1 MRRTSASLCAAVL
14 PLCTLLIGF
23 AAWPARADAPEATE
37 AVTAPD
43 RARALFDQGMQQTN
57 TGALHLARASL
68 SESLALLEKPSTR
81 LNLGIVEVR
90 LGLLT
95 DAHRTL
101 LPLVERAEIE
111 AKTRDRAQALC
122 GEIERRV
129 AVVTLRTAPETA
141 KVSVDGVQ
149 VPHESGVLVLALS
162 PGEHR
167 IRAQAPEHETSELV
181 LQVEAGTKREEGVA
195 LTSVATVSTGASLA
209 VPALEATNPPP
220 LGRAPAAATAP
231 DPAEKP
237 AKSRRV
243 WWWTGAAVLGAAG
256 AALAVGLATR
266 DDSGRSVEKP
276 FGPAGTVK
284 LGR

>member
-23 AAWPARADAPEATE
+23 AAWPARADAPEATK
-37 AVTAPD
+37 AVTALD
-43 RARALFDQGMQQTN
+43 RARTLFDQGMQQASA
-57 TGALHLARASL
+57 GALALARASL
-68 SESLALLEKPSTR
+68 SESLTLLEKPSTR

-101 LPLVERAEIE
+101 LPLVERAEVE

-129 AVVTLRTAPETA
+129 AVVTLRTAPKTA
-141 KVSVDGVQ
+141 LLSVDGVP
-149 VPHESGVLVLALS
+149 VPNESGLLVLALS

-167 IRAQAPEHETSELV
+167 IRAQAPEHATSEIV
-181 LQVEAGTKREEGVA
+181 LQVEAGTKREEDVA
-195 LTSVATVSTGASLA
+195 LTAVARVSTDTPRAL
-209 VPALEATNPPP
+209 PALAATDAEPIK
-220 LGRAPAAATAP
+220 RAPAAATAP

-237 AKSRRV
+237 ARSRRV

-266 DDSGRSVEKP
+266 DDSGRSVDKP
-276 FGPAGTVK
+276 SGSAGTVE